1 ISEKTDENN
10 CTKISHIDITF
21 HTYTTD
27 FTQPQT
33 YNCNNTSVKL
43 IVRKSKNFP
52 VRRWVT
58 RDGIISNESRSRSNE
73 IKVEAP
79 GTYHVIFE
87 IEDYFDTVAYTL
99 DIDPQTPVFFL
110 DNQYTLCTNDTLN
123 LQIGRNFENAWIEQN
138 SSAYIEDDI
147 LFISEPGLY
156 TLKLQREDCIITKN
170 VIVMPPDS
178 SSEITLPDEKLT
190 CKS

>member
-1 ISEKTDENN
+1 
-10 CTKISHIDITF
+10 
-21 HTYTTD
+21 
-27 FTQPQT
+27 
-33 YNCNNTSVKL
+33 
-43 IVRKSKNFP
+43 
-52 VRRWVT
+52 
-58 RDGIISNESRSRSNE
+58 
-73 IKVEAP
+73 
-79 GTYHVIFE
+79 
-87 IEDYFDTVAYTL
+87 
-99 DIDPQTPVFFL
+99 FFL

-178 SSEITLPDEKLT
+178 SSEITLPDEKIT
-190 CKS
+190 CKSQTVTIDPELEDSFDHYAWYINNQKVGDQKFLQASEPGYYTFRAYNSGDCGI